1 MIKALMAIGDKSSRR
16 ALKVFLILAAIN
28 GLTQGAALAALVPLL
43 VSMFRRDTHGM
54 WLWLVVLAVA
64 ALINAVFVVL
74 SSNHSF
80 AVTVD
85 VIRDMQGR
93 LADHMVR
100 LPLGWFGGN
109 AQATAS
115 GIAVSGTMSVALT
128 ISDALIPV
136 VTAVTVPIAVA
147 IVALAF
153 NWQIGLALVIA
164 IPVVALVTR
173 WGERRNAKAEA
184 GIHEAEFETDR
195 RLLEFADQQVVLR
208 SAGIHGT
215 QYQPLA
221 SAIAARRKAGRKS
234 LWSSIVSMIPQRIVI
249 DFVFGI
255 AAGLGV
261 LQAVSGDVD
270 PVAIIAVIALTS
282 QVINPLR
289 VLAELLTTLR
299 RAELQLD
306 EVADVLNE
314 PEMAVPELS
323 RAQPADNAVQLDH
336 VIFGY
341 GDRAPVLDGV
351 DLELEPGTV
360 TALVGPS
367 GSGKTTVTRLIARFW
382 DANQGAVRIG
392 GVDVKDLSDEDRA
405 AQLSLVFQDVY
416 LFNESLRE
424 NIALGDPDASESEVL
439 HAAELAQVTPIA
451 ERIPG
456 GWAGSV
462 GEGGKLLSGGERQ
475 RVSIARALLKKAPI
489 LLLDEA
495 TAALDGV
502 TAKAIRTTI
511 ESLRGQVTVLIIA
524 HQAETIAN
532 ADRVAFLEHGCI
544 SALGTHQELF
554 ASNPRYAAFWSGR
567 AQAQQWQLG

>member
-1 MIKALMAIGDKSSRR
+1 LSRWRSIGR
-16 ALKVFLILAAIN
+16 F
-28 GLTQGAALAALVPLL
+28 
-43 VSMFRRDTHGM
+43 
-54 WLWLVVLAVA
+54 
-64 ALINAVFVVL
+64 
-74 SSNHSF
+74 
-80 AVTVD
+80 
-85 VIRDMQGR
+85 
-93 LADHMVR
+93 
-100 LPLGWFGGN
+100 
-109 AQATAS
+109 
-115 GIAVSGTMSVALT
+115 
-128 ISDALIPV
+128 
-136 VTAVTVPIAVA
+136 
-147 IVALAF
+147 
-153 NWQIGLALVIA
+153 GLALVIA

-351 DLELEPGTV
+351 DLELEPWHGH
-360 TALVGPS
+360 
-367 GSGKTTVTRLIARFW
+367 RARR
-382 DANQGAVRIG
+382 AVR
-392 GVDVKDLSDEDRA
+392 LR
-405 AQLSLVFQDVY
+405 QDD
-416 LFNESLRE
+416 
-424 NIALGDPDASESEVL
+424 G
-439 HAAELAQVTPIA
+439 HAAY
-451 ERIPG
+451 
-456 GWAGSV
+456 
-462 GEGGKLLSGGERQ
+462 
-475 RVSIARALLKKAPI
+475 RALL
-489 LLLDEA
+489 
-495 TAALDGV
+495 G
-502 TAKAIRTTI
+502 RQ
-511 ESLRGQVTVLIIA
+511 SGCGA
-524 HQAETIAN
+524 HRRRRRQGFE
-532 ADRVAFLEHGCI
+532 
-544 SALGTHQELF
+544 
-554 ASNPRYAAFWSGR
+554 
-567 AQAQQWQLG
+567 